1 MVKICSLVIG
11 DDYRKGLSKA
21 LDSKRRYAKQNNYT
35 YIEGDETF
43 WDRERPISWS
53 KIRFLQN
60 VLSNTEENELIF
72 WSDADVYMT
81 NMSLRLETHV
91 FPLLPDSKDLLL
103 SIDACGHINAGNFV
117 LRNTAWARDFL
128 KRVYE
133 QTDLLY
139 HIWWDTAA
147 VIKLLEENS
156 SDLEKTEITLQHKK
170 FNAYIQGL
178 PNEPLWSEGDLL
190 VHFAGIYDVEKMK
203 TYMNQ
208 IDQGV
213 SPRKSMF

>member
-21 LDSKRRYAKQNNYT
+21 LDSKRQYAKHNNYT
-35 YIEGDETF
+35 YIEGDEMF
-43 WDRERPISWS
+43 WDRDRPISWS
-53 KIRFLQN
+53 KILFLQN
-60 VLSNTEENELIF
+60 VLSNAEENELIF
-72 WSDADVYMT
+72 WSDADVYIT
-81 NMSLRLETHV
+81 NINIRLEEQV

-103 SIDACGHINAGNFV
+103 SVDACGHINAGNFV
-117 LRNTAWARDFL
+117 LRNTPWARDFL

-133 QTDLLY
+133 QTDVLY

-147 VIKLLEENS
+147 VIKLLEENP
-156 SDLEKTEITLQHKK
+156 SDLAKTEITNQHKK

-178 PNEPLWSEGDLL
+178 PNEPLWTQGDLL

-203 TYMNQ
+203 EYMNQ
-208 IDQGV
+208 IDQGKV
-213 SPRKSMF
+213 PRKSMF

>member
-21 LDSKRRYAKQNNYT
+21 LDSKRCYAKQNNYT
-35 YIEGDETF
+35 YIEGDEKF

-53 KIRFLQN
+53 KILFLKN
-60 VLSNTEENELIF
+60 VLLNAEENELIF

-81 NMSLRLETHV
+81 NMNVRLEDQV
-91 FPLLPDSKDLLL
+91 FPLLPDTKDLLL
-103 SIDACGHINAGNFV
+103 SIDACGHINAGNF
-117 LRNTAWARDFL
+117 LMRNTPWARDFL

-133 QTDLLY
+133 QTDVLY

-147 VIKLLEENS
+147 VIKLLEENT
-156 SDLEKTEITLQHKK
+156 SDLAKTEITNQHKK

-178 PNEPLWSEGDLL
+178 PNEPLWTQGDLL

-203 TYMNQ
+203 DYMNQ

-213 SPRKSMF
+213 TPRKSMF